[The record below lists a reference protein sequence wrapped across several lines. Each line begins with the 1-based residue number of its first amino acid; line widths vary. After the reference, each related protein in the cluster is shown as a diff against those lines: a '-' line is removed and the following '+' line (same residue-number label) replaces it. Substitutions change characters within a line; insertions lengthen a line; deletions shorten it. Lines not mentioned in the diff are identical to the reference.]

1 MSILTSQLW
10 DVFTGTENGHEKV
23 AGLTENY
30 LRDRIRETCVANRA
44 IPPVILT
51 EAQIDTNTQNDFPL
65 KRVWLEPESK
75 AFTLGFRGRGY
86 AQFVEGRKYE
96 VWFTKLETEHFKK
109 TQEELMTMK
118 FPLIDVVN
126 SNFVFDLQEQVDAMF
141 RDRLDAA
148 VVAAGGPTQS
158 HTIKAVAGDKVKDV
172 FKDLVIDAV
181 RAVLGRR
188 RRTARLIMTEHT
200 WMNLARL
207 EPDKIGYENVGRIA
221 FTGVTPEKTFLGYE
235 VITTINS
242 VKKGVTPGEPNAHES
257 VWPND
262 CIYAITAPEYLGS
275 NFMLRD
281 IQQEMDR
288 KGNMLKWYS
297 WTNQGMEI
305 GNVSSVS
312 KISGI
317 DELV

>member
-1 MSILTSQLW
+1 MSILASQLW

-65 KRVWLEPESK
+65 KRVWLEPESR

-148 VVAAGGPTQS
+148 VGASGNIINALGT
-158 HTIKAVAGDKVKDV
+158 VKDN
-172 FKDLVIDAV
+172 FKDAVIDAV

-221 FTGVTPEKTFLGYE
+221 FTGVAPEKTFLGYE

-242 VKKGVTPGEPNAHES
+242 TSKKTDFGDVNYHES

-288 KGNMLKWYS
+288 KGNMLEWYS

-305 GNVSSVS
+305 GNISSVA
-312 KISGI
+312 KIAGI
-317 DELV
+317 DSLK

>member
-109 TQEELMTMK
+109 TQEELMTYK

-126 SNFVFDLQEQVDAMF
+126 NNFVFDLQEQVDQMF

-148 VVAAGGPTQS
+148 VVASGNSFGA
-158 HTIKAVAGDKVKDV
+158 AGDVKAV
-172 FKDLVIDAV
+172 FKDAILEGV
-181 RAVLGRR
+181 RMVLGRR
-188 RRTARLIMTEHT
+188 RRAARLIMTEST
-200 WMNLARL
+200 WLNLARL

-221 FTGVTPEKTFLGYE
+221 FTGVAPEKTFLGYE

-242 VKKGVTPGEPNAHES
+242 TSKKENFGDVNNHES

-288 KGNMLKWYS
+288 KGNMLEWYS
-297 WTNQGMEI
+297 WGNQGMEI
-305 GNVSSVS
+305 GNVSSVA
-312 KISGI
+312 KITGI
-317 DELV
+317 ASLT